1 MPPHV
6 DALRPSTTRSFG
18 YGKTV
23 WIIAAAT
30 LMFAFAEGAWA
41 HVIGSKD
48 LLKDASG
55 FGYDIALNAVAAFV
69 FGRGARAERL
79 SAFVIGALL
88 AATGIDGLLDLWS
101 DLQNPDA
108 SSVGEIAT
116 SNLIAVA
123 VACFAVA
130 ALARFRNDA
139 NPLIYATWLN
149 ARNDAIAAVLTAV
162 LGLLAH
168 LAPVRWPEYALD
180 LIGVIFSFQA
190 ATTVLHSAWRDLKR
204 IPDPAAW
211 TDTAQ
216 PKP

>member
-1 MPPHV
+1 MP
-6 DALRPSTTRSFG
+6 RTTARFG
-18 YGKTV
+18 YKRTV
-23 WIIAAAT
+23 WAIAASILLLA
-30 LMFAFAEGAWA
+30 LVEAAWA
-41 HVIGSKD
+41 HAIGSKD

-55 FGYDIALNAVAAFV
+55 FGYDIALNVVAAFV
-69 FGRGARAERL
+69 FGRGARTERL
-79 SAFVIGALL
+79 SAFVIAALL
-88 AATGIDGLLDLWS
+88 AATGIDGLSDLWS

-108 SSVGEIAT
+108 SSVGEIVT

-123 VACFAVA
+123 VACFAAA
-130 ALARFRNDA
+130 ALVRFRNDQ
-139 NPLIYATWLN
+139 NPLVQATWLN
-149 ARNDAIAAVLTAV
+149 ARNDAAAAVLTAV

-190 ATTVLHSAWRDLKR
+190 AVTVLRSAWRDLKR
-204 IPDPAAW
+204 MPNPAGW